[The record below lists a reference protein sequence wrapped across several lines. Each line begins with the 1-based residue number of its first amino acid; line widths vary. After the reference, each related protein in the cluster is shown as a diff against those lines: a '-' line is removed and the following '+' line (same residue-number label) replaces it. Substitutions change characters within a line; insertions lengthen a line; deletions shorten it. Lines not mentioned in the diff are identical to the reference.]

1 LEQEKHVL
9 KRQLEVAESECDSNV
24 LELQADL
31 KELKLKLDAQE
42 QLLKQTEREKN
53 SLIEEITAQNTRLA
67 TELQRSNLT
76 EAQLS
81 SQLNEM
87 RDQFNRRNQSIQD
100 HVNSLESLKNELK
113 LILEKKHELEHR
125 LQLSLAEKETL
136 TLALTEASDRIH
148 TLERSTREQDTKFKN
163 TIKTLD
169 RLERE
174 NSTLNER
181 LESFDTKNGSDP
193 QSLLHE
199 MSCDDGISVGDGSNN
214 SESFLKKE
222 AFAVYKQL
230 KTLCQTL
237 KITQNDDDSG
247 KHNKKK
253 ILIILLK

>member
-31 KELKLKLDAQE
+31 KDLKLKLEAQE
-42 QLLKQTEREKN
+42 QQLRQTEREKN
-53 SLIEEITAQNTRLA
+53 ALIEEITAQNTRLS

-81 SQLNEM
+81 AQLADIRE
-87 RDQFNRRNQSIQD
+87 QFNRRNLSIQD
-100 HVNSLESLKNELK
+100 HVNSHESLKNELK

-136 TLALTEASDRIH
+136 SLALTEASDRIH
-148 TLERSTREQDTKFKN
+148 TLERSTREQETKFKN

-181 LESFDTKNGSDP
+181 LESFDTRQGGDP

-199 MSCDDGISVGDGSNN
+199 MSCDDGISVGDASGGGGDSL
-214 SESFLKKE
+214 LKKE

-247 KHNKKK
+247 ESN
-253 ILIILLK
+253 